1 MGCSTIGVVVA
12 AAGLSLAASVAGFTT
27 PGASSLRL
35 PGLPSPCQLTT
46 TIAGPASCHTKKP
59 YGHHRGV
66 GGRGGSLLANNRRDT
81 LRGSLNTNSKFRT
94 TTATTVVMGADR
106 GGRGEDGSSSEPI
119 VYAQDA
125 LDRAWRSKRR
135 IAAQGRG
142 GSLGR
147 KFLTAFGARQANF
160 VDDRVFMED
169 TLDNV
174 VRVSALL
181 LWVLY
186 M

>member
-1 MGCSTIGVVVA
+1 MA
-12 AAGLSLAASVAGFTT
+12 DD
-27 PGASSLRL
+27 
-35 PGLPSPCQLTT
+35 
-46 TIAGPASCHTKKP
+46 
-59 YGHHRGV
+59 
-66 GGRGGSLLANNRRDT
+66 RRDT
-81 LRGSLNTNSKFRT
+81 LRGSLNTNSKLRT
-94 TTATTVVMGADR
+94 TTATTTVVMGADR

-181 LWVLY
+181 TVCTILLY
-186 M
+186 